1 MLGLSFMDS
10 TGKGDAIGV
19 LNFLELS
26 AIANF
31 MPPSILYI
39 AAYGVVADL
48 SDR

>member
-1 MLGLSFMDS
+1 MDS
-10 TGKGDAIGV
+10 TGKGEAIGA

-31 MPPSILYI
+31 MPHPILYI
-39 AAYGVVADL
+39 AAYRVVADL